1 MSNYKIGDTA
11 YIKFE
16 VVQFSKM
23 GGQDIALVS
32 PDGKNAFPII
42 ISSLLSRDDV
52 AGRRTMEVDAEEYK
66 NGHYRQIN

>member
-1 MSNYKIGDTA
+1 
-11 YIKFE
+11 
-16 VVQFSKM
+16 M

-52 AGRRTMEVDAEEYK
+52 VGRRTMEVDAKEYK
-66 NGHYRQIN
+66 NGHYRQAN